1 MSLRSSDN
9 VVTVFGYIGIVSW
22 SGIETL
28 GVAGDVPE
36 DLVDSK
42 LICRP

>member
-1 MSLRSSDN
+1 MSLGSSGT
-9 VVTVFGYIGIVSW
+9 VVKVFGYIGIVGW

-36 DLVDSK
+36 DLVD
-42 LICRP
+42 